1 MPASPAEEKMGLI
14 INACRTGNRK
24 AQETLY
30 QHYFSYGLSIALR
43 YGHDREEARDI
54 LQEGFYKVFSGLDH
68 YDPALPFKTWLRR
81 VLINAAIDYLRRYK
95 RRPEELSEDLP
106 PASNSHNDGWEH
118 LQYDDVL
125 AAVCQL
131 SPAYRLVFNLYAIE
145 GFRHREIAE
154 KLSISEGTS
163 KSNYAKARLQLQQY
177 LKNKGIDQ
185 SNWYER

>member
-1 MPASPAEEKMGLI
+1 MPAPPAEENMGLI
-14 INACRTGNRK
+14 INGCRNGSRK

-30 QHYFSYGLSIALR
+30 RHYFSYGMSIALR
-43 YGHDREEARDI
+43 YGNDREEARDI

-68 YDPALPFKTWLRR
+68 YDASFPFKVWLRR

-106 PASNSHNDGWEH
+106 PDTNSHNDGWDH

-125 AAVCQL
+125 AAVRQL

-163 KSNYAKARLQLQQY
+163 KSNYAKARLHLQQY
-177 LKNKGIDQ
+177 LKERGIDKN
-185 SNWYER
+185 NWHER